1 MATIIN
7 GTGMVLKVD
16 NTALTY
22 NTVTTEDPPN
32 ATIATPSSSPVGGL
46 TAIAAA
52 TSCTVSI
59 TVDTLEVTDKES
71 NDRKEFTGLATSWT
85 MDAEVFYNEGGSD
98 KNMGTL
104 FDMAYGSSTAS
115 QNGVT
120 QYPTPIYVQ
129 FDGGADEYGGYGY
142 ISSISATGGTEDA
155 GTYSITVQGTGVLDK
170 D

>member
-7 GTGMVLKVD
+7 GTGMVIKVD
-16 NTALTY
+16 NANLTY

-32 ATIATPSSSPVGGL
+32 ATIATPSSLGTL

-71 NDRKEFTGLATSWT
+71 NDRKEFIGLATSWT

-104 FDMAYGSSTAS
+104 FDMAYGDSTAS

-129 FDGGADEYGGYGY
+129 FDGGDDEYGGYGY

-155 GTYSITVQGTGVLDK
+155 GTYSISIQGTGVLDK
-170 D
+170 S